1 MDMLPVQPARGWHFP
16 RLRELASRIGLGN
29 SRRAMGNSTTL
40 LWTRRLA
47 AGLWA
52 GAACARVVMAGPAAV
67 DVDKLA
73 GQAADIA
80 PSAYLYRAD
89 RPAAQNPPEAWVLLM
104 QHANLPFEQPVNTR
118 DPAVKQALCGL
129 LWEEVRPVRRLVLS
143 WPRWARHKP
152 APEQLVVSC
161 FNGRDDTAHTWWNPR
176 TLKEAAA
183 PQVSADG
190 RTYYYATP
198 VDTWGVMVAV
208 RGSKAASAFA
218 VPSLQAFVA
227 DQWKQMD
234 VEVEWGYE
242 TARAPLAYDGHVEVY
257 DGRLAKLKTLEGD
270 KGTKIT
276 GRGAWRSEGGQRIG
290 KSEIRN
296 PKSEIT
302 RRGVRFR
309 LLYIGDSRWRRVW
322 PYHAQ
327 AEDVARTIVTVWTR
341 SGSFSFLAADLEQ
354 GPILAPEYGFFVRA
368 AGIKEPLAVPPPV
381 ADAPPPKALL
391 ATKVDT
397 LPRVPLVRGWST
409 GETPWFGANP
419 TAEPGVEGGLRVP
432 ARCAALHPSPDRDVA
447 VGWRSPLRGR
457 VSIKAN
463 VAMGDAHGG
472 NGIEWAL
479 VRDTSTRREV
489 LTRGDIGPGGSQK
502 IPDNAEAGKR
512 LEASVES
519 GDMVSLVVGAKG
531 GDQTCDTTIVEL
543 AITETE
549 AGGQTWDLGREVVD
563 SIHAGNPHADGA
575 GHPDVWH
582 FYSEPAAV
590 APPQPSEPPFA
601 LASPAKTARE
611 FVMELGAKQLTSI
624 RQRTRAHAEQ
634 TWIGAVTAMR
644 GTNLP
649 PLPLP
654 PFAPAMEVELP
665 SAELTAQWNLGA
677 WHLLR
682 HSVTNA
688 EGRLRFN
695 DFPFG
700 ILASETFMILRTLD
714 LQGMHQAAA
723 DGLDQ
728 WLSLPLQPGSVEGTH
743 KLSKP
748 DRPLGHFSD
757 GLGCLT
763 HAVGP
768 DGAGGHMDAV
778 HAMGPGAIM
787 FALAEHFRL
796 TGDMAWLRT
805 NAPRMKANAD
815 WILRQ
820 RRLLENNLPG
830 GQRLWSKG
838 LQPAHV
844 VTPDSQSMHMQY
856 YESEAY
862 YWLAVKAMAEML
874 ARIDPREGARMALE
888 AEYYREDLVA
898 AIDRSIALT
907 PVVAVR
913 DGTYHSFIPFA
924 PYVRGFAAGAWG
936 WRRCQGH
943 VGAIYWDTVQSA
955 DPLLSPAGLLSPD
968 DPRVQGHL
976 DVLEDRL
983 LLENEKV
990 AKRTPGFD
998 AEKDWFA
1005 HASWQYQCGL
1015 ERHANIHLAAGDA
1028 PNFLRS
1034 MLNQY
1039 AVDIVTNEYTF
1050 REHTTGGP
1058 PDKVFE
1064 ESCFLER
1071 LRMMLVMEEGD
1082 VLWLARATPRAWL
1095 EQGKRIAVRN
1105 APTHFGPVG
1114 YEIVSDVEHG
1124 LLVATVTLPSRNPP
1138 REVVLVLRHP
1148 NSAAITGVKVNGK
1161 DWIDF
1166 DATRGWVR
1174 LHGLSGQARVEVTWA
1189 T

>member
-1 MDMLPVQPARGWHFP
+1 MQA
-16 RLRELASRIGLGN
+16 
-29 SRRAMGNSTTL
+29 
-40 LWTRRLA
+40 
-47 AGLWA
+47 
-52 GAACARVVMAGPAAV
+52 VMAGPATAE
-67 DVDKLA
+67 VDKLA

-89 RPAAQNPPEAWVLLM
+89 RPAEQNPPEAWVLLM
-104 QHANLPFEQPVNTR
+104 QHANLPFDQPVDTKA
-118 DPAVKQALCGL
+118 PAVKQALCGL

-143 WPRWARHKP
+143 WPRKAKNQP
-152 APEQLVVSC
+152 APDQLVVSC

-176 TLKEAAA
+176 TVKEAAA
-183 PQVSADG
+183 PEVSADG
-190 RTYYYATP
+190 RTYSYAIP

-208 RGSKAASAFA
+208 RGPKEASAFT
-218 VPSLQAFVA
+218 VPTLQAFVA

-242 TARAPLAYDGHVEVY
+242 AARAALAYDGHVEVY
-257 DGRLAKLKTLEGD
+257 DGRLAKLRALEGD
-270 KGTKIT
+270 KGTKPT
-276 GRGAWRSEGGQRIG
+276 GPGGWRSEGGKGTG
-290 KSEIRN
+290 KSEGRKPKAEGNPKTEIRN
-296 PKSEIT
+296 GDGTWGSPARATAPEVEKGKLQGGVA
-302 RRGVRFR
+302 RRGVRFQ

-327 AEDVARTIVTVWTR
+327 AEDVARTIVTVWTT

-368 AGIKEPLAVPPPV
+368 TGIRQPPPIVIPV
-381 ADAPPPKALL
+381 ADAPPPKALFT
-391 ATKVDT
+391 AKVDA
-397 LPRVPLVRGWST
+397 LPSVPLVRGWGT

-419 TAEPGVEGGLRVP
+419 ANEPGVAGDLRIP
-432 ARCAALHPSPDRDVA
+432 ARCVAMHPSPDRDVA
-447 VGWRSPLRGR
+447 VGWRSPVRGR
-457 VSIKAN
+457 ASISAS

-472 NGIEWAL
+472 NGIEWAI

-489 LTRGDIGPGGSQK
+489 LAHGEIGAGGSRK
-502 IPDNAEAGKR
+502 IPENAEAGKR
-512 LEASVES
+512 LEVSVES
-519 GDMVSLVVGAKG
+519 GDMVSLVIDAKG
-531 GDQTCDTTIVEL
+531 GDHGCDTTIVEL
-543 AITETE
+543 AITESG
-549 AGGQTWDLGREVVD
+549 AGGQTWDLTREVAG
-563 SIHAGNPHADGA
+563 SIHAANPHPDAA
-575 GHPDVWH
+575 GHSDVWQ
-582 FYSEPAAV
+582 FYTQPAPV
-590 APPQPSEPPFA
+590 PLPQPSEPPFA
-601 LASPAKTARE
+601 LASTAKTARE
-611 FVMELGAKQLTSI
+611 FVLELGAKQLATI

-634 TWIGAVTAMR
+634 TWLGAVTVMR

-714 LQGMHQAAA
+714 LQGMHQEAA

-728 WLSLPLQPGSVEGTH
+728 WLSLPLQPGAVKDTH
-743 KLSKP
+743 PASKP

-787 FALAEHFRL
+787 FALVEHFQL
-796 TGDMAWLRT
+796 TGDMAWLKT
-805 NAPRMKANAD
+805 NAPRMKANAE

-820 RRLLENNLPG
+820 RRLLANNLPG

-844 VTPDSQSMHMQY
+844 VTPDSLSMHMQY

-862 YWLAVKAMAEML
+862 YWLAVKSMAEML
-874 ARIDPREGARMALE
+874 GRIDPTEGARMALE
-888 AEYYREDLVA
+888 AESYRKDLVA

-955 DPLLSPAGLLSPD
+955 DPLLSPAGLLAPG

-990 AKRTPGFD
+990 ASRTPGFD

-1005 HASWQYQCGL
+1005 RASWQYQCGL

-1028 PNFLRS
+1028 PNFLRT

-1039 AVDIVTNEYTF
+1039 AVDIMPGEYTF
-1050 REHTTGGP
+1050 REHTTAGP
-1058 PDKVFE
+1058 PDKLFE

-1071 LRMMLVMEEGD
+1071 FRMMLVMEAGD

-1124 LLVATVTLPSRNPP
+1124 RLSATVTLPSRNPP

-1148 NSAAITGVKVNGK
+1148 TSAAITGVKVNGK
-1161 DWIDF
+1161 DWADF
-1166 DATRGWVR
+1166 DAARGWVR
-1174 LHGLSGQARVEVTWA
+1174 LRGLSGQARVEVTWA
-1189 T
+1189 N

>member
-1 MDMLPVQPARGWHFP
+1 VRV
-16 RLRELASRIGLGN
+16 
-29 SRRAMGNSTTL
+29 
-40 LWTRRLA
+40 LA
-47 AGLWA
+47 AGP
-52 GAACARVVMAGPAAV
+52 VPA

-73 GQAADIA
+73 GQPADIA

-89 RPAAQNPPEAWVLLM
+89 RPTQENPPEAWVLLM
-104 QHANLPFEQPVNTR
+104 QHANLPFDQPVNTNA
-118 DPAVKQALCGL
+118 PAVKRALCGL

-143 WPRWARHKP
+143 WPPETRNKP
-152 APEQLVVSC
+152 APDQLVVSC
-161 FNGRDDTAHTWWNPR
+161 FNGQDDTAHTWWNPR
-176 TLKEAAA
+176 TVKEAV
-183 PQVSADG
+183 PPEVSADG
-190 RTYYYATP
+190 CAYSYAIP
-198 VDTWGVMVAV
+198 VDTWGVVAALLDP
-208 RGSKAASAFA
+208 KEASAFA
-218 VPSLQAFVA
+218 VPVLQAFVA

-234 VEVEWGYE
+234 VEIEWGYE
-242 TARAPLAYDGHVEVY
+242 PARATLAYDGLLEVY
-257 DGRLAKLKTLEGD
+257 DGRLAQLQTLGGD
-270 KGTKIT
+270 NGTRIT
-276 GRGAWRSEGGQRIG
+276 GPGAWQSAGGQGSG
-290 KSEIRN
+290 KSEGRRPKAEGNPNTEARN
-296 PKSEIT
+296 GKQAMGSSARASVPEAEKGELQGGAS

-309 LLYIGDSRWRRVW
+309 LLYIGNSRWRRVW

-327 AEDVARTIVTVWTR
+327 AEDVARTIVTLWTR

-368 AGIKEPLAVPPPV
+368 TGKEPPPASATSI
-381 ADAPPPKALL
+381 ADAPPPRELL
-391 ATKVDT
+391 TTKVDAI
-397 LPRVPLVRGWST
+397 PGVPLMRGWST
-409 GETPWFGANP
+409 GDIPWFGANP
-419 TAEPGVEGGLRVP
+419 GSEPGLAGDLRIP
-432 ARCAALHPSPDRDVA
+432 ARCVAMHPLPDRDVA

-457 VSIKAN
+457 ASIRAS

-472 NGIEWAL
+472 NGIEWAI
-479 VRDTSTRREV
+479 VRDTQTRRSV
-489 LTRGDIGPGGSQK
+489 LAHGDIGPGGSQT
-502 IPDNAEAGKR
+502 IPDNAKDGTR
-512 LEASVES
+512 LEAAVES
-519 GDMVSLVVGAKG
+519 GDMVSLVVGAKEG
-531 GDQTCDTTIVEL
+531 NHFCDTTIVEL
-543 AITETE
+543 AVTETG
-549 AGGQTWDLGREVVD
+549 AGGRTWELTREVVD
-563 SIHAGNPHADGA
+563 SIHAGNPHPDAA

-582 FYSEPAAV
+582 FYSQPAA
-590 APPQPSEPPFA
+590 APPPQPSQPPFD

-611 FVMELGAKQLTSI
+611 FSRELGAKHLATI

-634 TWIGAVTAMR
+634 TWLGAVTAMR

-649 PLPLP
+649 PLPRP
-654 PFAPAMEVELP
+654 PFAPMMEVELP
-665 SAELTAQWNLGA
+665 SEQLTAQWNLGA

-682 HSVTNA
+682 HSVKDA
-688 EGRLRFN
+688 EGRWRFN

-700 ILASETFMILRTLD
+700 ILASETYMILRALD
-714 LQGMHQAAA
+714 LQGMHREAA

-728 WLSLPLQPGSVEGTH
+728 WLSLPMQPGPAEGTH
-743 KLSKP
+743 PLSKP

-778 HAMGPGAIM
+778 HSMGPGAIM

-796 TGDMAWLRT
+796 TGDLAWLKA
-805 NAPRMKANAD
+805 NAPRMKANAE

-820 RRLLENNLPG
+820 RRLLANILPG

-844 VTPDSQSMHMQY
+844 VTPDSLSMHMQF

-862 YWLAVKAMAEML
+862 YWLAVKSMAEML
-874 ARIDPREGARMALE
+874 ASVDPPEGARLAAE
-888 AEYYREDLVA
+888 AEAYRKDLIA

-955 DPLLSPAGLLSPD
+955 DPLVSPAGLLSPG

-990 AKRTPGFD
+990 AARTPGFD

-1005 HASWQYQCGL
+1005 NASWQYQCGL

-1039 AVDIVTNEYTF
+1039 AVDIMPGEFTF

-1058 PDKVFE
+1058 PDKLFE
-1064 ESCFLER
+1064 EACFLER
-1071 LRMMLVMEEGD
+1071 LRLMLVMEEGEA
-1082 VLWLARATPRAWL
+1082 LWLARATPRAWL
-1095 EQGKRIAVRN
+1095 KQGKRIAVRN
-1105 APTHFGPVG
+1105 APTHFGQVG
-1114 YEIVSDVEHG
+1114 YELVSDVEHNR
-1124 LLVATVTLPSRNPP
+1124 LAATLTLPSRNPP

-1148 NSAAITGVKVNGK
+1148 TSAAIAAVKVNGK
-1161 DWIDF
+1161 AWADF
-1166 DATRGWVR
+1166 DPALGLVK
-1174 LHGLSGQARVEVTWA
+1174 LHSLSGQALIEVDWA
-1189 T
+1189 N